1 MTTLRLAAR
10 LGAAPTI
17 ALALLGAGCRDD
29 AICSPGALSAC
40 FLPDGTLGAQQC
52 NADGTAFSACAAVG
66 ASSQRGCERLSQACC
81 PALPAELVDGC
92 DATASQADDA
102 ACDDYLAAAA
112 AVDLCTGASG
122 EGGAGASGAAS
133 YGPICAGLLNG
144 CCAELPAPLEAACH
158 ATGFRGNERMCHQ
171 FLENEA
177 KDNGFCAGVDH
188 ADESCDYLTERCC
201 PSLPA
206 GARERCAELAGEGDA
221 ARCIDYLGGASD
233 AGRCTGRAAEEPFI
247 AATCGALL
255 EACCGTLE
263 PDLAATC
270 DLAALSG
277 SRARCESFR
286 SSIRGFGLCLDA
298 GGEGGSG
305 GDCGDTS
312 SDVNNCGFCGNVCGD
327 QHATPSCAAGVCS
340 IACDLGYDDCD
351 GDPATGCEA
360 DLMNDV
366 DHCGACGRGCSDENA
381 TSSCIEGACV
391 LRCDDGYA
399 DCDGTAFTGC
409 EVELA
414 SNPFHCGACGN
425 SCEGGLCENGT
436 CGPPATPLAAG
447 LAVPSALVAGDSA
460 LYLVG
465 FHAAGGLAVR
475 IDKVSGGATCLAN
488 AAPPGPGGCSAD
500 RFEDIALAGA
510 DVIVTASTGVLRY
523 PSAGGAATSLT
534 TSVPDPWAVVTDGS
548 DVWFTSLSRGG
559 IYRIGAAASGQS
571 AQEITGVISE
581 PGGALASDAE
591 HLYWARTNGTVVK
604 LRKDGTERRQI
615 SSGQVFDTTQLTPHY
630 LALDDDHL
638 FLTSPSGLVL
648 RLAKDGSSL
657 AVIAD
662 DQPDPAGIAVDPGA
676 DGAVYWVNR
685 VGSIRSVAKT
695 GGDVT
700 TLAVGQRDAIAIA
713 VDGQS
718 IYWATRAGDVR
729 SLAK

>member
-1 MTTLRLAAR
+1 M
-10 LGAAPTI
+10 
-17 ALALLGAGCRDD
+17 
-29 AICSPGALSAC
+29 
-40 FLPDGTLGAQQC
+40 
-52 NADGTAFSACAAVG
+52 G

-233 AGRCTGRAAEEPFI
+233 ADRCTGRAAEEPFI
-247 AATCGALL
+247 AATCDALL

-366 DHCGACGRGCSDENA
+366 DHCGACGRGCSGENA
-381 TSSCIEGACV
+381 TSSCSEGACV
-391 LRCDDGYA
+391 LRC
-399 DCDGTAFTGC
+399 
-409 EVELA
+409 
-414 SNPFHCGACGN
+414 
-425 SCEGGLCENGT
+425 
-436 CGPPATPLAAG
+436 
-447 LAVPSALVAGDSA
+447 
-460 LYLVG
+460 
-465 FHAAGGLAVR
+465 
-475 IDKVSGGATCLAN
+475 KVSGGATCLAN

-571 AQEITGVISE
+571 AQETTGVISE

-591 HLYWARTNGTVVK
+591 HLYWARANGTVVK
-604 LRKDGTERRQI
+604 LRKDGTERRPI

-700 TLAVGQRDAIAIA
+700 TLAVGQRDAIAI
-713 VDGQS
+713 DGQS